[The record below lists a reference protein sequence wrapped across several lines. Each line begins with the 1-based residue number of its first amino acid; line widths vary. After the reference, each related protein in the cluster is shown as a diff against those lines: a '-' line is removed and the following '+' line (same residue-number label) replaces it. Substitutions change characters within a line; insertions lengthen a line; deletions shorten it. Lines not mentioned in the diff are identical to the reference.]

1 MDNLKVNLSLINEDC
16 EIIVDL
22 TWNNIVRIDEY
33 EEEDNIEIEY
43 DWIKKLIVRVMILKI
58 ILVTTTFF
66 RVLHIN
72 QMQK

>member
-1 MDNLKVNLSLINEDC
+1 MNLSLINEDC

-43 DWIKKLIVRVMILKI
+43 DWIKKLVVRVMILKMNWQI
-58 ILVTTTFF
+58 TMD
-66 RVLHIN
+66 N
-72 QMQK
+72 

>member
-43 DWIKKLIVRVMILKI
+43 DWIKKLVVRVMILKMNWQI
-58 ILVTTTFF
+58 TMD
-66 RVLHIN
+66 N
-72 QMQK
+72 